1 MEGMRK
7 DKLSEEESIVRRICS
22 IIFWEFCWELFF
34 FFFGEDVIGEGILG
48 FFFFYFDEVRIM
60 EWEEVGVI
68 GSRYGVI
75 KVVKYVGVS
84 ISMCG

>member
-1 MEGMRK
+1 
-7 DKLSEEESIVRRICS
+7 
-22 IIFWEFCWELFF
+22 
-34 FFFGEDVIGEGILG
+34 
-48 FFFFYFDEVRIM
+48 M

-84 ISMCG
+84 ISMRG